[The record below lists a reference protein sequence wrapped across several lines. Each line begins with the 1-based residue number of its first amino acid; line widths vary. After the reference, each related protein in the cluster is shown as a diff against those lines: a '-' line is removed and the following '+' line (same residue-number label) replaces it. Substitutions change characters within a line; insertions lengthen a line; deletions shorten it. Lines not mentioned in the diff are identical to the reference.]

1 MILKG
6 DNMYKVYPYNYMYRM
21 DEKKLVKHLKDRLR
35 DVDISSSIEELFN
48 NSKKDKTLIRLM
60 MKFFPM
66 DSDRGKLAMS
76 ISESISR
83 IPDNKNKDELLSQ
96 LNLPLPKFVL
106 RLSAR
111 LAVYLLSRSLI
122 CSNTIEKAST
132 SRKLS
137 SYDMLGEAAV
147 TYKQSRDYFGKYIKA
162 AYTVEAP
169 SEISIKLSS
178 LHPRYEYLRQD
189 SCIPT
194 IIGMVSHLMG
204 ICNRRGIGLTIDA
217 EESDRLDLS
226 MMVIESIVKSHGEG
240 LTVAVQA
247 SQKRAIGVI
256 KHLNSLNVPIG
267 VRLVKGAYWDTEI
280 KMAQERGLE
289 YPVFTSK
296 EHTNISYLACAKLML
311 ESEYIIPKFATHNPS
326 TIGAVLGLTDDKQE
340 FQRLYGMGENLHKL
354 VEYLGHKS
362 RIYKPVGD
370 SKELLSYLIR
380 RMMENGANTSFV
392 VHENQ
397 ENHLD
402 EGREMDSYQS
412 IFSRSNS
419 HGTDFSDPE
428 IMNELRCYY
437 DRKDKE
443 SS

>member
-1 MILKG
+1 
-6 DNMYKVYPYNYMYRM
+6 M
-21 DEKKLVKHLKDRLR
+21 DEKKLVKHLKDILH
-35 DVDISSSIEELFN
+35 DVDISSSIDELFN
-48 NSKKDKTLIRLM
+48 NSKKDRTFISLM

-66 DSDRGKLAMS
+66 DSERGKLAMS

-83 IPDNKNKDELLSQ
+83 IPDNKNKDKLLSQ
-96 LNLPLPKFVL
+96 LNIPLPRYLL
-106 RLSAR
+106 RLSAK
-111 LAVYLLSRSLI
+111 LSVYLLSRSLI
-122 CSNTIEKAST
+122 CSDNINKASK
-132 SRKLS
+132 SKELS
-137 SYDMLGEAAV
+137 SYDMLGEAAI

-162 AYTVEAP
+162 AYTVESP

-178 LHPRYEYLRQD
+178 LHPRYEYLCQNR
-189 SCIPT
+189 CIPT
-194 IIGMVSHLMG
+194 IIGEVSHLMG

-226 MMVIESIVKSHGEG
+226 MMVIEPIVKAHGKG

-256 KHLNSLNVPIG
+256 KYLNSLGVPIG

-296 EHTNISYLACAKLML
+296 ENTNISYLACAKLML
-311 ESEYIIPKFATHNPS
+311 DSENIIPKFATHNPS
-326 TIGAVLGLTDDKQE
+326 TVGAILGLTNNKQE
-340 FQRLYGMGENLHKL
+340 FQRLYGMGKSLHELIEN
-354 VEYLGHKS
+354 LGHKS
-362 RIYKPVGD
+362 RVYKPVGD

-392 VHENQ
+392 MHESQ

-402 EGREMDSYQS
+402 EGEEMDSYQS
-412 IFSRSNS
+412 IFSRNNS

-428 IMNELRCYY
+428 TLNELRCYY

-443 SS
+443 SC